1 MNIGV
6 VLFPSKRVQ
15 DFANSYRKRYDSK
28 YALITPH
35 ITLRERMEVDETELD
50 HIVTE
55 LNRIASETKPVNLHI
70 QGARSFHP
78 TNNVLFLKVMPTD
91 ELEQLHRAL
100 HTGPLAHNPKYDFL
114 PHITIG
120 QELSDVELFD
130 VLERLKMEDIRFQ
143 EDVTKMALLYELENG
158 AWSVYETFR
167 FTGQ

>member
-35 ITLRERMEVDETELD
+35 ITLRER
-50 HIVTE
+50 
-55 LNRIASETKPVNLHI
+55 NLHI

-100 HTGPLAHNPKYDFL
+100 HTGPLEHKPKYDFL

-130 VLERLKMEDIRFQ
+130 VLERPRGC
-143 EDVTKMALLYELENG
+143 YENG
-158 AWSVYETFR
+158 IIV
-167 FTGQ
+167 

>member
-6 VLFPSKRVQ
+6 VLFPSKRIQ

-35 ITLRERMEVDETELD
+35 ITMRERISVDDTELD
-50 HIVTE
+50 SIVAA
-55 LNRIASETKPVNLHI
+55 LNQVAEQTKPVSLHI

-91 ELEQLHRAL
+91 ELEQLHQAL
-100 HTGPLAHNPKYDFL
+100 HSGDLSHTPKYDFL

-120 QELSDVELFD
+120 QDLSDVELFD
-130 VLERLKMEDIRFQ
+130 VLARLKMEDIRFQ

-158 AWSVYETFR
+158 SWSVYETFR

>member
-6 VLFPSKRVQ
+6 VLFPSKRIQ
-15 DFANSYRKRYDSK
+15 DFANSYRKRYDTK

-35 ITLRERMEVDETELD
+35 VTMKERTTVEEGDLEAV
-50 HIVTE
+50 VSY
-55 LNRIASETKPVNLHI
+55 LNEIASNTKPLTLHI

-91 ELEQLHRAL
+91 ELDRLHKSL
-100 HTGPLAHNPKYDFL
+100 HEGVLAQKPKYDFL

-130 VLERLKMEDIRFQ
+130 VLERLKMEDIRFD
-143 EDVTKMALLYELENG
+143 EEISKMALLYELENG
-158 AWSVYETFR
+158 SWTVYETFR
-167 FTGQ
+167 FTGR

>member
-6 VLFPSKRVQ
+6 VLFPSKRIQ

-35 ITLRERMEVDETELD
+35 ITMRERISVDDSELD
-50 HIVTE
+50 TIVAA
-55 LNRIASETKPVNLHI
+55 LNKVAAQTKPVSLHI

-91 ELEQLHRAL
+91 ELEQLHRDL
-100 HTGPLAHNPKYDFL
+100 HAGDLTHTPKYDFL

-120 QELSDVELFD
+120 QDLSDVELFD

-158 AWSVYETFR
+158 SWSVYETFR

>member
-6 VLFPSKRVQ
+6 VLFPSKQIQ

-35 ITLRERMEVDETELD
+35 ITMRERISVDDAELET
-50 HIVTE
+50 IVAA
-55 LNRIASETKPVNLHI
+55 LNRVAAQTKPVSLHI

-100 HTGPLAHNPKYDFL
+100 HAGDLAHTPKYDFL

-120 QELSDVELFD
+120 QDLSDVELFD

-143 EDVTKMALLYELENG
+143 EDVTKMALLYELDNG
-158 AWSVYETFR
+158 SWSVYETFR
-167 FTGQ
+167 FTSQ

>member
-6 VLFPSKRVQ
+6 VLFPSKRIQ

-35 ITLRERMEVDETELD
+35 ITMRERINVDESELET
-50 HIVTE
+50 IVAE
-55 LNRIASETKPVNLHI
+55 LNKVAQQTKPLALHL

-100 HTGPLAHNPKYDFL
+100 HSNALEHKPKYDFL

-120 QELSDVELFD
+120 QDLSDVELFD

-143 EDVTKMALLYELENG
+143 EEVTKMALLYELENG
-158 AWSVYETFR
+158 SWSVYETFR
-167 FTGQ
+167 FTQH